1 MKAGSESDMGPRMQT
16 PELKSLVETG
26 RYKPEPALVAAAML
40 ERQGMRSFLADEGPL
55 TPAGR
60 SRVPAAQAGRRA
72 A

>member
-1 MKAGSESDMGPRMQT
+1 MQT
-16 PELKSLVETG
+16 RELKSLVESG
-26 RYKPEPALVAAAML
+26 HYKPEPALVAAAML
-40 ERQGMRSFLADEGPL
+40 ERRGMRSFLADEGPL